1 MARQRS
7 VSLMIFDHFHRPL
20 KQAEAIAKHT
30 SSLKHWKA
38 YIVLYANFCSRKTM
52 LFTQTSS
59 LLDEMMVLFI
69 P

>member
-1 MARQRS
+1 
-7 VSLMIFDHFHRPL
+7 MIFDHFRRPL
-20 KQAEAIAKHT
+20 KQAAAIAKHT

-38 YIVLYANFCSRKTM
+38 YIVLYANFCSRM

-59 LLDEMMVLFI
+59 PLDKMLALFI